1 MKKQNKNVKN
11 ARTFFFNELKKKGGK
26 QKMSKKRYE
35 KLCLDTCNL
44 FNLTARNERR
54 EIKIKKV
61 NLFYQHRLTE
71 RVVLGRAIRNGKE
84 RNPRTSDRYAS
95 TYTMKAA
102 SLLAALAIIPT
113 LITKSRQKHNKT
125 ISLE

>member
-1 MKKQNKNVKN
+1 MKKQNKNIKN

-44 FNLTARNERR
+44 FNLTAKNEKR

-61 NLFYQHRLTE
+61 DLFYRQRLIK
-71 RVVLGRAIRNGKE
+71 RVGLITASLGALAVLGMVIRKNKQE
-84 RNPRTSDRYAS
+84 
-95 TYTMKAA
+95 
-102 SLLAALAIIPT
+102 
-113 LITKSRQKHNKT
+113 HNKT
-125 ISLE
+125 ISLG

>member
-44 FNLTARNERR
+44 FNLTAKNEKR
-54 EIKIKKV
+54 EVKIRKV
-61 NLFYQHRLTE
+61 NLFYQHRLIK
-71 RVVLGRAIRNGKE
+71 RVVLATGASLCALAVLGRAVR
-84 RNPRTSDRYAS
+84 
-95 TYTMKAA
+95 
-102 SLLAALAIIPT
+102 
-113 LITKSRQKHNKT
+113 KSRQEHNKT
-125 ISLE
+125 ISLG